1 MSCPS
6 RSWFGLCFGLG
17 LLLLSCSRPVRPGQ
31 PPRHVLLV
39 TVDTLRADH
48 LSCYLY
54 ARPTSATPTTP
65 EEKAG
70 GGGWSIDRLAAEGVL
85 FSQAFAPR
93 GETFPSV
100 STLLTGRGPFEHG
113 AIDNLDVLSDEVET
127 LAERF
132 KAAGFATGAFTT
144 NRLLGPAVDPSGRPG
159 RPSGIEQ
166 GFDHFEHLFAAPD
179 RDLAAI
185 AAAVKWSQ
193 ARRAEGDPPQ
203 FLWLH
208 LMGPHLPYDPA
219 PLHGRDFARLFADP
233 DYAGKA
239 NGSREF
245 LDPLYSAG
253 TPLDPLDLHQ
263 VVALYDGEIA
273 RVNYLLGLF
282 WMTLFT
288 GPGGPE
294 AKQQTLIVFAADHG
308 EELYQRN
315 GYWGHSKSVYS
326 SVLHV
331 PLILWHP
338 PSLTGSRVL
347 GEVVGLADVA
357 PTLCDWFALPPLSG
371 QSGRS
376 LLPLVDSYVK
386 RPFERRPAIGQ
397 WSDRIFSVA
406 DERWRLVWNPTG
418 IEPDDPPPGRYPI
431 PALALFDRQRDPLE
445 LNDLSAQWPEERQRL
460 LGLLE
465 EFAAAAPAGQARS
478 GHLDPAR
485 RESLIELGYTT
496 RGEAGT
502 DSPQA
507 TETKDGA
514 QKPSGDQTP
523 APEALPGQATGSPE
537 LPVPPAPPAAAPA
550 AKPEDA
556 AQPPPGAPTGGAQSA
571 NATSTA
577 SPLEV
582 AAGAAFSGSAGA
594 ATGAVAAS
602 EERASVPFPI
612 PARSDAG
619 ADSGAGAAACDRA
632 GVWAVVEAVV
642 EAESGNRGAPASL
655 TDATQ
660 HTQGAAR

>member
-1 MSCPS
+1 
-6 RSWFGLCFGLG
+6 
-17 LLLLSCSRPVRPGQ
+17 
-31 PPRHVLLV
+31 VLLV

-100 STLLTGRGPFEHG
+100 STLLTGRSPFEHG
-113 AIDNLDVLSDEVET
+113 AIDNLDVLSEEVET

-144 NRLLGPAVDPSGRPG
+144 NRLLGPAVDQNGRPG

-357 PTLCDWFALPPLSG
+357 PTLCDWFGLPELSG

-376 LLPLVDSYVK
+376 LLPLVDSYIK

-445 LNDLSAQWPEERQRL
+445 LNDLSAQRPEERQRL
-460 LGLLE
+460 LDLLE
-465 EFAAAAPAGQARS
+465 EFAAAAPAGQAR
-478 GHLDPAR
+478 GGPLDPAR
-485 RESLIELGYTT
+485 RDSLIELGYTT

-502 DSPQA
+502 DSSSA
-507 TETKDGA
+507 TGAKDGV

-523 APEALPGQATGSPE
+523 APEAPPGQAAGSPE
-537 LPVPPAPPAAAPA
+537 SPAPPPAAPA
-550 AKPEDA
+550 AKPDEA
-556 AQPPPGAPTGGAQSA
+556 AQPPASAPTDGAPSA
-571 NATSTA
+571 NATGA
-577 SPLEV
+577 ALPREV
-582 AAGAAFSGSAGA
+582 AAGAACEGFASA
-594 ATGAVAAS
+594 ATGAANGSMAPASARADARAVA
-602 EERASVPFPI
+602 
-612 PARSDAG
+612 G
-619 ADSGAGAAACDRA
+619 SGAGDRA
-632 GVWAVVEAVV
+632 GVCAVV
-642 EAESGNRGAPASL
+642 EAESGNRGAAAGL
-655 TDATQ
+655 MDATP